1 MNIFL
6 SWSGKRSLLVAQA
19 FEEYLN
25 MLFNGAHIYL
35 SSSMNKGVPW
45 LAVLDENLK
54 KADFAILC
62 VTRENR
68 AAPWLMYEAGVLSQ
82 TAGAKNVAP
91 FLLDIDASELQS
103 PVTRS
108 QITVF
113 EREDLEK
120 LVLTI
125 NRLIPKN
132 DSAKNENEERLKKH
146 FHLIYGGLEPRLQEA
161 LDFQDEGGAE
171 DTPRKT
177 LAEVERLLDIS
188 KSHQALLQDIIFDIK
203 KLRQ

>member
-19 FEEYLN
+19 FEKYLPF
-25 MLFNGAHIYL
+25 LFNGLRIYL

-54 KADFAILC
+54 AANFAILC

-68 AAPWLMYEAGVLSQ
+68 AAPWMMYEAGVLSQ
-82 TAGAKNVAP
+82 TAGAENVAP
-91 FLLDIDASELQS
+91 FLLDISASELQS

-125 NRLIPKN
+125 NQLLPETYRVKDEAN
-132 DSAKNENEERLKKH
+132 LKEH
-146 FHLIYGGLEPRLQEA
+146 FNLIYDGPLKLRLQEA
-161 LDFQDEGGAE
+161 LDFQDEDGVKAE
-171 DTPRKT
+171 DMARKT
-177 LAEVERLLDIS
+177 LDGVERLLDIS
-188 KSHQALLQDIIFDIK
+188 KSYFADMK
-203 KLRQ
+203 KHRQ